1 MIHIVPRIVFWK
13 RRMNGTIVV
22 FLLLGAFTFTGSGMQ
37 ESKKGEN
44 TMGPKETVSEV
55 LQRNTSKL
63 MAIPGVVGT
72 GEGKHHGKPCVI
84 VFVEKKSLALIRKI
98 PKTLEDY
105 SVVIREVGK
114 VKPLKR

>member
-37 ESKKGEN
+37 ESKKGGN
-44 TMGPKETVSEV
+44 NMAPKKTVANV
-55 LQRNTSKL
+55 LQQHTGKL

-72 GEGKHHGKPCVI
+72 GEGIYRGKPCI
-84 VFVEKKSLALIRKI
+84 LVFVEKKSPALMKKL
-98 PKTLEDY
+98 PKVLEGY
-105 SVVIREVGK
+105 AVVIHEVGK
-114 VKPLKR
+114 VKPLK